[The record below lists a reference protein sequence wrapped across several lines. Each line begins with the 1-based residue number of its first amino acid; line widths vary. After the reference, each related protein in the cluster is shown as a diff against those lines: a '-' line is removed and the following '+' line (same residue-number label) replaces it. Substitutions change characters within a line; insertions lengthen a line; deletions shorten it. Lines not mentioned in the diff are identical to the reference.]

1 MNERGY
7 VDVNFAKSL
16 LITRSSRAVWRD
28 LGQLKLISDKKKEDS
43 QLLYFLQMVLM
54 NSRDKR
60 FTKFLGNLCCLGNM
74 LQFLKRLGNLPFSS
88 SHTKTRC
95 FRPSADRN
103 FGKKLFIPSK
113 WLTSEIEVHGL
124 SENLVFRSC

>member
-28 LGQLKLISDKKKEDS
+28 LGQLMLISDEKKEDS

-54 NSRDKR
+54 SSRDKR
-60 FTKFLGNLCCLGNM
+60 FTKF
-74 LQFLKRLGNLPFSS
+74 
-88 SHTKTRC
+88 
-95 FRPSADRN
+95 
-103 FGKKLFIPSK
+103 
-113 WLTSEIEVHGL
+113 
-124 SENLVFRSC
+124 